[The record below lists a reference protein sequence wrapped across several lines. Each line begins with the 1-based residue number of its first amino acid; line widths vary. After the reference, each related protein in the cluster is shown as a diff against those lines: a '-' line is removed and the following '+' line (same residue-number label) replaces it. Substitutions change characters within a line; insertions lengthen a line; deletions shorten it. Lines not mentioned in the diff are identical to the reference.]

1 MYRIL
6 KGIYQN
12 IFLDYLEEF
21 FTLNLMFM
29 AYMNVETSNN
39 NDESKGQWS
48 SFVLLLL
55 SFIVFCGIIVYH
67 VWDRLMFYNVWDRLF
82 KSHWPQPITK
92 VKKILKKPPPS
103 SISNAM
109 ELPLIDTGSPDVERR
124 SISMSVVS
132 VGMKRESILFD
143 QDD

>member
-1 MYRIL
+1 M
-6 KGIYQN
+6 
-12 IFLDYLEEF
+12 
-21 FTLNLMFM
+21 FT
-29 AYMNVETSNN
+29 AYMNVETPND
-39 NDESKGQWS
+39 NDELKGQWS

-67 VWDRLMFYNVWDRLF
+67 VWDRLMFYNVWDHLF
-82 KSHWPQPITK
+82 KSNWQQPITK
-92 VKKILKKPPPS
+92 IKKILKKPPPS

-109 ELPLIDTGSPDVERR
+109 ELPFINTGSLDVKR

-132 VGMKRESILFD
+132 VEMKRESILFD